1 MLNIEPEAVYVK
13 VSVAILIND
22 NHQVLLGQRPPQKSW
37 EGWWE
42 FPGGKIE
49 KGETSSDALY
59 REVYEEIGVKIT
71 QFKKW
76 VTRKYSYDGND
87 ITLHFF
93 KVQKWEGEVTS
104 KENQKLVWAYLKN
117 PNVSPILPANLF
129 VQKAFDLP
137 KYYAITNLSETSKKV
152 FFNQLQNKISNGLK
166 MIQVREKNIS
176 FDKFKIF
183 SNEVIKICKPK
194 GVKVIINSD
203 VNLAY
208 EINAD
213 GVHLTSK
220 DLISIK
226 KIPKN
231 LIVSAS
237 CHTQEEID
245 IAEKLNINFLVL
257 SAIKKTLSHPDIKP
271 IGWDEFENIANR
283 VNTPIY
289 ALGGLGVNDYSIA
302 LENGAIGIASQRSIW
317 Q

>member
-1 MLNIEPEAVYVK
+1 MHVD
-13 VSVAILIND
+13 VSVAVLIN
-22 NHQVLLGQRPPQKSW
+22 NNRQVLLGQRPHPKSW

-49 KGETSSDALY
+49 KGETSVDALY
-59 REVYEEIGVKIT
+59 REIDEEIGVKIT

-76 VTRKYSYDGND
+76 VIRKYSHGGND

-93 KVQKWEGEVTS
+93 KVYGWEGEVTS
-104 KENQKLVWAYLKN
+104 KENQKLVWTHLQN

-129 VQKAFDLP
+129 IQKAFDLP

-152 FFNQLQNKISNGLK
+152 FFNQLQNRISNGLK

-176 FDKFKIF
+176 FDEFKIF

-208 EINAD
+208 EIKAD
-213 GVHLTSK
+213 GVHLRSK

-237 CHTQEEID
+237 CHTQEEIY

>member
-1 MLNIEPEAVYVK
+1 
-13 VSVAILIND
+13 
-22 NHQVLLGQRPPQKSW
+22 
-37 EGWWE
+37 
-42 FPGGKIE
+42 
-49 KGETSSDALY
+49 
-59 REVYEEIGVKIT
+59 
-71 QFKKW
+71 
-76 VTRKYSYDGND
+76 
-87 ITLHFF
+87 
-93 KVQKWEGEVTS
+93 
-104 KENQKLVWAYLKN
+104 
-117 PNVSPILPANLF
+117 
-129 VQKAFDLP
+129 
-137 KYYAITNLSETSKKV
+137 
-152 FFNQLQNKISNGLK
+152 

-176 FDKFKIF
+176 FDEFKIF
-183 SNEVIKICKPK
+183 SKEVVEICKPK
-194 GVKVIINSD
+194 NVKVIINSD

-208 EINAD
+208 ETKAD

-220 DLISIK
+220 DLISIN

-271 IGWDEFENIANR
+271 IGWDEFEKIVNR

>member
-1 MLNIEPEAVYVK
+1 MHVN
-13 VSVAILIND
+13 VSVAVLIN
-22 NHQVLLGQRPPQKSW
+22 NNRQVLLGQRPHPKSW

-49 KGETSSDALY
+49 KGETSVDALY
-59 REVYEEIGVKIT
+59 REIDEEIGVKIT

-76 VTRKYSYDGND
+76 VIRKYSHGGND

-93 KVQKWEGEVTS
+93 KVYGWEGEVTS
-104 KENQKLVWAYLKN
+104 KENQKLVWTHLQN

-129 VQKAFDLP
+129 IQKAFDLP

-152 FFNQLQNKISNGLK
+152 FFNQLQNRISNGLK

-176 FDKFKIF
+176 FDEFKIF

-208 EINAD
+208 EIKAD
-213 GVHLTSK
+213 GVHLRSK

-237 CHTQEEID
+237 CHTQEEIY

-271 IGWDEFENIANR
+271 IGWDEFEKIVNR

>member
-1 MLNIEPEAVYVK
+1 
-13 VSVAILIND
+13 
-22 NHQVLLGQRPPQKSW
+22 
-37 EGWWE
+37 
-42 FPGGKIE
+42 
-49 KGETSSDALY
+49 
-59 REVYEEIGVKIT
+59 
-71 QFKKW
+71 
-76 VTRKYSYDGND
+76 
-87 ITLHFF
+87 
-93 KVQKWEGEVTS
+93 
-104 KENQKLVWAYLKN
+104 
-117 PNVSPILPANLF
+117 
-129 VQKAFDLP
+129 
-137 KYYAITNLSETSKKV
+137 
-152 FFNQLQNKISNGLK
+152 
-166 MIQVREKNIS
+166 
-176 FDKFKIF
+176 
-183 SNEVIKICKPK
+183 
-194 GVKVIINSD
+194 

>member
-1 MLNIEPEAVYVK
+1 MHVN
-13 VSVAILIND
+13 VSVAVLIN
-22 NHQVLLGQRPPQKSW
+22 NNRQVLLGQRPHPKSW

-49 KGETSSDALY
+49 KGETSVDALY
-59 REVYEEIGVKIT
+59 REIDEEIGVKIT

-76 VTRKYSYDGND
+76 VIRKYSHGGND

-93 KVQKWEGEVTS
+93 KVYGWEGEVTS
-104 KENQKLVWAYLKN
+104 KENQKLVWTHLQN

-129 VQKAFDLP
+129 IQKAFDLP

-152 FFNQLQNKISNGLK
+152 FFNQLQNRISNGLK

-176 FDKFKIF
+176 FDEFKIF

-208 EINAD
+208 EIKAD
-213 GVHLTSK
+213 GVHLRSK

-237 CHTQEEID
+237 CHTQEEIY

-289 ALGGLGVNDYSIA
+289 ALGGLGVNDYSVA